1 MLTDLVDNR
10 YTDKNTTH
18 SYLPLYDELLK
29 SRKET
34 ARAVLEVGVCWGG
47 GGSIALWHR
56 YFTNAVVHGLDI
68 LSDYPEL
75 LQNRGDWPRV
85 QLQLGV
91 NAYTVDVASKV
102 AAISGKLDMALD
114 DGPHTLESMLSFI
127 ALYLPL
133 IADDGIL
140 IIEDV
145 QDYAW
150 FESLK
155 AAVPADM
162 QSAIQTYDR
171 REIKQRYDDLVF
183 VVDKSLLR

>member
-34 ARAVLEVGVCWGG
+34 ARAVLEVGVCH

-56 YFTNAVVHGLDI
+56 YFTNAIVYGLEI
-68 LSDYPEL
+68 GSDCPEL
-75 LQNRGDWPRV
+75 LQNQRDWPRV
-85 QLQLGV
+85 QLQLGI
-91 NAYTVDVASKV
+91 NAYTVDAASKLAV
-102 AAISGKLDMALD
+102 ISGKLDMVLD
-114 DGPHTLESMLSFI
+114 DGPHTLVSMLLCI

-133 IADDGIL
+133 LADDGIL

-145 QDYAW
+145 QDYSW
-150 FESLK
+150 FEVLK
-155 AAVPADM
+155 AAVPAGM

-171 REIKQRYDDLVF
+171 RDIKQRYDDLVF
-183 VVDKSLLR
+183 VVDKSILK

>member
-34 ARAVLEVGVCWGG
+34 ARAVLEVGVYH

-68 LSDYPEL
+68 GGCPEL
-75 LQNRGDWPRV
+75 LRNQSDWPRV
-85 QLQLGV
+85 QLQLGID
-91 NAYTVDVASKV
+91 AYTVDVASKV

-114 DGPHTLESMLSFI
+114 DGPHSLESMLLFI

-133 IADDGIL
+133 LADDGIL

-145 QDYAW
+145 QDYNW

-155 AAVPADM
+155 AAVPVGM

-171 REIKQRYDDLVF
+171 RAIKQRYDDLVF
-183 VVDKSLLR
+183 VVDKSLLQ